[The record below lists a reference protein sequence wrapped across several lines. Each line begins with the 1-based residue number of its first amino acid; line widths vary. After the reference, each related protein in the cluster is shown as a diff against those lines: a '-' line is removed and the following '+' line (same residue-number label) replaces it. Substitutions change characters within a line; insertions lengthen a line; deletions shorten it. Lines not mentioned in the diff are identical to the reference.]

1 MKAQPEKKY
10 YTAKEAAEVL
20 GGNERT
26 FRRKAVEDPRGP
38 MLITKCTDT
47 HYRAPLK
54 NWEKLL
60 GLVTK

>member
-1 MKAQPEKKY
+1 MKDEIKKIY
-10 YTAKEAAEVL
+10 YTAREAAMAL

-26 FRRKAVEDPRGP
+26 FRMYAQNNPL
-38 MLITKCTDT
+38 LITKCKDT

-60 GLVTK
+60 GLDSK